1 MKKKTTKKTA
11 KKATKKTAKKIAGTS
26 ARSASGSDM
35 TWEETLVKGLGGY
48 STTTTTAVTGNN
60 SEGSNPIAVAVA
72 RFNGDI
78 VGLELELAKDRSD
91 VLQVPDA
98 PPVAEYLFEVD
109 VKKTISR
116 IGIRMEEVETKLT
129 RQNSEIH
136 ALKLRLAL
144 MDRPGFFTRIFKSLF
159 N

>member
-11 KKATKKTAKKIAGTS
+11 KKTTKKTAKKIAGTS
-26 ARSASGSDM
+26 ARLASGSDM
-35 TWEETLVKGLGGY
+35 TWEETLVKGVGGY
-48 STTTTTAVTGNN
+48 STTTAVTGNN

-91 VLQVPDA
+91 VLQVPEA